1 MKSTTLVKTLFVGKK
16 PALNVTA
23 SGGEIAFDLVGISR
37 MVNKSSF
44 ERIASSSSLSN
55 SYFQI
60 GQSVSSV

>member
-1 MKSTTLVKTLFVGKK
+1 MKTLSSGKK

-23 SGGEIAFDLVGISR
+23 SGGVIASRSLAPTPR
-37 MVNKSSF
+37 MVYKSSV